1 MIRAG
6 IRVFKDNEELHVGE
20 EIGGELLRAISN
32 SKIHIP
38 IFSKNYASS
47 KWCLRELAHMVEHRK
62 RGEKVIL
69 PIFYEVDALDLKL
82 RTGSH
87 GKALENH
94 EKQSGK
100 IVAKQWEEALKEV
113 AGIKGLNLKDH
124 RFLDIHE
131 NDILSLRKKLS
142 RDILGIQHSK
152 VIDAYEGRDMIEERL
167 RDKKVILILNDM
179 DKKDQLMKLVG
190 KYSRFGPGSK
200 IIVTTRNTHS
210 LAPQTDYQ
218 DDNIIPLNHQ
228 DHRTTANDASYNY
241 LKRTPNFSKSL
252 NLKRLVL
259 KNCTRLEEIDSS
271 IDQLG
276 HLKYL
281 EFDGTDCPLLRIP
294 PVSLL
299 PYAIDGLKSL
309 SMLKMENQDGIRKL
323 PPSIEGLQVLKHL
336 SLSGCC
342 NLVELLDSIG
352 KLPSLLYLNLDYTS
366 VSALPDS
373 IGGLESLL
381 ELDLS
386 FTPIEELP
394 HSIGTLENLEELTAH
409 DRDILEGKNP
419 SEITGLSQSEILYL
433 HNMKVSRLPMTI
445 NRLFN
450 LKELDLSFCDRLQ
463 LLPDLPT
470 SLTDLK
476 IKSPS
481 LLAVPDLSN
490 LTSLNHLI
498 ISDCTLE
505 ITCANL
511 RLLTGFPSS
520 LKLLNLQGVKIPIEW
535 SMFSNLDN
543 LCHVLLYDCGF
554 GEIEFDNVIGQ
565 LKNLQS
571 LQVFEWEGLV
581 RISNVSSLKEHQNLF
596 VTKCPQ
602 LIEIEL
608 EPSSTGDCSSIERP
622 LPDALKLEKL
632 CSLKVRDCAS
642 LQKVPNT
649 RCTTTWNCPRA
660 GPYEKSRAAKRGGGS
675 ESAKQRGN
683 RRKSVESVNERKG
696 LLARFGSEARTS

>member
-1 MIRAG
+1 M
-6 IRVFKDNEELHVGE
+6 L
-20 EIGGELLRAISN
+20 
-32 SKIHIP
+32 
-38 IFSKNYASS
+38 
-47 KWCLRELAHMVEHRK
+47 
-62 RGEKVIL
+62 KV
-69 PIFYEVDALDLKL
+69 
-82 RTGSH
+82 
-87 GKALENH
+87 ENH
-94 EKQSGK
+94 
-100 IVAKQWEEALKEV
+100 
-113 AGIKGLNLKDH
+113 
-124 RFLDIHE
+124 
-131 NDILSLRKKLS
+131 
-142 RDILGIQHSK
+142 
-152 VIDAYEGRDMIEERL
+152 
-167 RDKKVILILNDM
+167 
-179 DKKDQLMKLVG
+179 
-190 KYSRFGPGSK
+190 
-200 IIVTTRNTHS
+200 
-210 LAPQTDYQ
+210 
-218 DDNIIPLNHQ
+218 
-228 DHRTTANDASYNY
+228 
-241 LKRTPNFSKSL
+241 
-252 NLKRLVL
+252 
-259 KNCTRLEEIDSS
+259 
-271 IDQLG
+271 
-276 HLKYL
+276 
-281 EFDGTDCPLLRIP
+281 
-294 PVSLL
+294 
-299 PYAIDGLKSL
+299 
-309 SMLKMENQDGIRKL
+309 DGIRKL
-323 PPSIEGLQVLKHL
+323 LPSIEGLQVLKHL

-342 NLVELLDSIG
+342 NLVELLDSVG
-352 KLPSLLYLNLDYTS
+352 KLTSLLYLNLDYTS

-386 FTPIEELP
+386 STPIEELP
-394 HSIGTLENLEELTAH
+394 HSIGGQLQLMILQESKIRELLESIGTLENLEELTTH
-409 DRDILEGKNP
+409 DCDILEGKNP
-419 SEITGLSQSEILYL
+419 SEITGLSRLEILNL
-433 HNMKVSRLPMTI
+433 HNTKVSRLPMTI

-450 LKELDLSFCDRLQ
+450 LRELDLSFCDRLQ
-463 LLPDLPT
+463 LLPNLPT

-498 ISDCTLE
+498 ISDCTYACVRTTKQSSIFERGRILHPNLSYLGRLHKLQSFNVDFCNPTMHPTDLRSLSQLWKLE

-511 RLLTGFPSS
+511 RLLIGFPSS

-554 GEIEFDNVIGQ
+554 GEIEFDKVIGQ

-649 RCTTTWNCPRA
+649 RCTTAWNCPRA
-660 GPYEKSRAAKRGGGS
+660 GPYEKSRAAKREGGK

-683 RRKSVESVNERKG
+683 RRKSG
-696 LLARFGSEARTS
+696 I

>member
-124 RFLDIHE
+124 RYSFLDIHE

-190 KYSRFGPGSK
+190 
-200 IIVTTRNTHS
+200 
-210 LAPQTDYQ
+210 
-218 DDNIIPLNHQ
+218 
-228 DHRTTANDASYNY
+228 
-241 LKRTPNFSKSL
+241 
-252 NLKRLVL
+252 
-259 KNCTRLEEIDSS
+259 
-271 IDQLG
+271 
-276 HLKYL
+276 
-281 EFDGTDCPLLRIP
+281 
-294 PVSLL
+294 
-299 PYAIDGLKSL
+299 
-309 SMLKMENQDGIRKL
+309 
-323 PPSIEGLQVLKHL
+323 
-336 SLSGCC
+336 
-342 NLVELLDSIG
+342 
-352 KLPSLLYLNLDYTS
+352 
-366 VSALPDS
+366 
-373 IGGLESLL
+373 
-381 ELDLS
+381 
-386 FTPIEELP
+386 
-394 HSIGTLENLEELTAH
+394 TLENLEELTAH

-433 HNMKVSRLPMTI
+433 HNMKS
-445 NRLFN
+445 FN
-450 LKELDLSFCDRLQ
+450 VDFCD
-463 LLPDLPT
+463 PT
-470 SLTDLK
+470 MHPTDLR
-476 IKSPS
+476 S
-481 LLAVPDLSN
+481 LSQLWR
-490 LTSLNHLI
+490 
-498 ISDCTLE
+498 LE